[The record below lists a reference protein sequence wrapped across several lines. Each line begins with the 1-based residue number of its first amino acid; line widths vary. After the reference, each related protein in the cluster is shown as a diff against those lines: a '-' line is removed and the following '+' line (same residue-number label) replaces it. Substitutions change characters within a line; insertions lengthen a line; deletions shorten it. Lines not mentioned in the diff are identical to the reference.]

1 MATRTAKR
9 PLNKCGSCGH
19 TWYPKGRS
27 LSVRCP
33 ECRTTGTKKAGA
45 GVGAAVLFLDAL
57 SVFGGEKESQTTSD
71 VRGPGRFGNTSDAIG
86 RWGAIRAERTTDDGE
101 ISGASSSGIRDAK
114 PTPDAARITAS
125 ERSAE
130 PFENAAV
137 LASHAVAASDK
148 NADRLR
154 RRTILLANAPTLP
167 VVGGASI
174 GSPPGSACHAGA
186 QKASLAMTQTSAP

>member
-1 MATRTAKR
+1 MSNYWHQEGRCRCWRRCALPRCALCLRWREGISDNVGR
-9 PLNKCGSCGH
+9 PRS
-19 TWYPKGRS
+19 RS
-27 LSVRCP
+27 LRKH
-33 ECRTTGTKKAGA
+33 ERRYRT
-45 GVGAAVLFLDAL
+45 L
-57 SVFGGEKESQTTSD
+57 GG
-71 VRGPGRFGNTSDAIG
+71 G
-86 RWGAIRAERTTDDGE
+86 IRAERTTNDGE

-167 VVGGASI
+167 VVGGGASI
-174 GSPPGSACHAGA
+174 GSPLGSACHAGA
-186 QKASLAMTQTSAP
+186 QKASLATTQTSAP